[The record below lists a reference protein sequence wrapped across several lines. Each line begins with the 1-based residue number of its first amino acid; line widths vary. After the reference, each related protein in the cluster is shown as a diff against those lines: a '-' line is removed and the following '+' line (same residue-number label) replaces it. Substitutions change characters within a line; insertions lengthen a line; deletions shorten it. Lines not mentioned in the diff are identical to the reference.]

1 MITFSTT
8 LRIRTDAGFYGNPD
22 VSDDVI
28 DSIREQSYGIVLGII
43 AGKYDITHIKAADPL
58 ITDSPAL
65 LILER
70 AEILIA
76 SGTLLNQEYG
86 AEQMGQDYDGDRK
99 IKEGKSLLMQI
110 FDSKAPTRLIGS
122 DGLEFP
128 MVSIASDSGEDGI
141 VMTMSEAPRAF
152 TVDQVF

>member
-1 MITFSTT
+1 MITLSTT
-8 LRIRTDAGFYGNPD
+8 LRVRTDAGFYGNPNI
-22 VSDDVI
+22 SDDDI
-28 DSIREQSYGIVLGII
+28 DAIRAQAFGIVQGII
-43 AGKYDITHIKAADPL
+43 AGKYNISSMQPGNSL
-58 ITDSPAL
+58 LTDSQAS

-76 SGTLLNQEYG
+76 SGTLLNQEFG
-86 AEQMGQDYDGDRK
+86 AEQMGQDLDGDRK

-110 FDSKAPTRLIGS
+110 FDPKAPTRLIGS

-128 MVSIASDSGEDGI
+128 MVSVASDSGEDGI
-141 VMTMSEAPRAF
+141 VMTISDTPRAF

>member
-1 MITFSTT
+1 MNTYSTT
-8 LRIRTDAGFYGNPD
+8 LRVRTDAWFYGNPD

-28 DSIREQSYGIVLGII
+28 DGIRSQAYGIVLGII
-43 AGKYDITHIKAADPL
+43 AGKYDITNMKSGNSL
-58 ITDSPAL
+58 LTDSPAL

-76 SGTLLNQEYG
+76 SGTLLNQEFW
-86 AEQMGQDYDGDRK
+86 AEQMGQDFDGDRK

-128 MVSIASDSGEDGI
+128 MVSVASDSGEDGI
-141 VMTMSEAPRAF
+141 VMTIAEGERTF

>member
-8 LRIRTDAGFYGNPD
+8 LRIRTDAGFYGNPS
-22 VSDDVI
+22 VSDDDI
-28 DSIREQSYGIVLGII
+28 DAIRAQAYGIVHGII
-43 AGKYDITHIKAADPL
+43 AGKYNISTIVPGNSL
-58 ITDSPAL
+58 LTDSQAS

-76 SGTLLNQEYG
+76 SGTLLNQEFW
-86 AEQMGQDYDGDRK
+86 AESMGQDNDGDRK
-99 IKEGKSLLMQI
+99 LKEGKSLLMQI

>member
-1 MITFSTT
+1 MKS
-8 LRIRTDAGFYGNPD
+8 GN
-22 VSDDVI
+22 S
-28 DSIREQSYGIVLGII
+28 L
-43 AGKYDITHIKAADPL
+43 L
-58 ITDSPAL
+58 TDSPAL

-76 SGTLLNQEYG
+76 SGTLLNQEFG
-86 AEQMGQDYDGDRK
+86 AEQMGQDFDGDRK

-122 DGLEFP
+122 DGIEFP
-128 MVSIASDSGEDGI
+128 MVSVASDSGEDGI
-141 VMTMSEAPRAF
+141 VMTMADTPRAF

>member
-1 MITFSTT
+1 MKSGST
-8 LRIRTDAGFYGNPD
+8 
-22 VSDDVI
+22 
-28 DSIREQSYGIVLGII
+28 
-43 AGKYDITHIKAADPL
+43 L

-65 LILER
+65 LIRER

-76 SGTLLNQEYG
+76 SGNLLNKEFG
-86 AEQMGQDYDGDRK
+86 AEQMGQDFDGDRK

-110 FDSKAPTRLIGS
+110 FDPKAPTRLIGS

-128 MVSIASDSGEDGI
+128 MVSVASDSGEDGI
-141 VMTMSEAPRAF
+141 VMTISDTPRAF